1 MLTVLCAYQVNRGQG
16 IATFGIETKDKP
28 LLEFQTANKAY
39 EVAQKLGFRTFVQIE
54 GEEGVYEP
62 FSTETTNYDS
72 PERGGPVRDMII
84 GMNDVRV
91 SEENSKLGLHTD
103 VLYFT
108 LPGLDFG
115 GMVRKTTFTNT
126 GSIGKRL
133 SSLDGP
139 ASFEPNGVDDWH
151 LKNMGRTLEA
161 WFKVYNMK
169 GSDNKQPFVKL
180 TASLADT
187 AISTEIVQGNWAL
200 SFTDDG
206 TPLPFVVDP
215 SVVFGQDTALNVA
228 QELKSNSIK
237 DIVNGVQVTV
247 SKTPCMFSGA
257 DGFDLAPGASATIT
271 TIYGVADN
279 FDEFIDHIIPT
290 VSKKG
295 FADAKQN
302 EAEALTDRLTAQV
315 RTKSGSKA
323 FDLYAQQMMLDNL
336 LRGGYPELLGA
347 DNDPKV
353 FHTFSRIHGD
363 MERDYNYFLIAGTYF
378 SVGPGNFRDVN
389 QNRRVDGLQQPKV
402 GSFNVNMFL
411 SFIQADGYNPL
422 TVESVEF
429 YFPDD
434 ANNTIVELLTASV
447 GAQDALTLASALS
460 KPFKP
465 GDVFSLLKRHN
476 IKPSI
481 SPSDFVNLLVGQAES
496 MPVATFAQ
504 NGFWADHWTY
514 TQDLIDT
521 YLAVFPDQE
530 EELLFDAAPIPY
542 YMSPAVMLPRS
553 RRYVLSDLGPRQYN
567 FIYTSE
573 ARVKIMKWGSTW
585 MRTPDGQIF
594 TSSAFTKLLV
604 LAATKFMLLDPE
616 GMGLEME
623 GGKPGWNDAMNGLC
637 AMFGSGMPEMY
648 ELLRLLTY
656 IKRVLESYPDRMV
669 QLPIEVD
676 SLYAVF
682 ANALSEY
689 GDGSVDD
696 ADHVLWD
703 TVAHARDDYRN
714 ATSVYFSGHVVSH
727 STSEMLA
734 VVRSM
739 ESKIRAGTI
748 KAVNW
753 YGGISPTYFIY
764 EVTDYEVLPGY
775 DDEERPYVKVN
786 AFRPAPVPIFLE
798 GPVRQMKTLLTYEER
813 LQVFEMVRNSALYD
827 RKLQMYKISG
837 SLEGMSTEIG
847 RMTAFS
853 PGWLENESV
862 WLHMSYKWYLELLRG
877 GLYDQFWE
885 ELKTGLVAF
894 MDPLVYGR
902 SPLEC
907 ASFIVSSDHPDP
919 SIHGQGYLPRLSGS
933 TAEYLSMWNHMTS
946 GRFPF
951 ISSKEGL
958 QLKLEPV
965 LPSWLFDDQGKFSF
979 VFLGGVNI
987 TYHNPSMINTWG
999 ESTSVAKTTLIYE
1012 TGQSLTF
1019 TQKSGVVHAPFAAD
1033 VRAGKV
1039 QAIDVFYN

>member
-1 MLTVLCAYQVNRGQG
+1 VDRGQG
-16 IATFGIETKDKP
+16 IVTFGIETKDKP
-28 LLEFQTANKAY
+28 IMEFQTANKAY
-39 EVAQKLGFRTFVQIE
+39 EVASKLGFRTFVQIE
-54 GEEGVYEP
+54 GVTDGVYEP
-62 FSTETTNYDS
+62 FSPETTNYDA
-72 PERGGPVRDMII
+72 PEGSGSGPTRDMII

-91 SEENSKLGLHTD
+91 LEKNDKLGLDTD

-108 LPGLDFG
+108 LPGLDFA

-126 GSIGKRL
+126 GSDRKLL

-139 ASFEPNGVDDWH
+139 ATFEPNGVDDWH

-169 GSDNKQPFVKL
+169 KTDNTQPFAKL

-200 SFTDDG
+200 SFAEDG
-206 TPLPFVVDP
+206 TRLPFVVDP

-228 QELKSNSIK
+228 QELQTKSIK
-237 DIVNGVQVTV
+237 EVVDGPQVMV

-257 DGFDLAPGASATIT
+257 SGMDLGPGESVTIT
-271 TIYGVADN
+271 TVYGVADN
-279 FDEFIDHIIPT
+279 FDEFNDRIIPAIE
-290 VSKKG
+290 KEG
-295 FADAKQN
+295 FIAAKQT
-302 EAEALTDRLTAQV
+302 EAEMLTDRLTAQV

-347 DNDPKV
+347 DSDPKI

-389 QNRRVDGLQQPKV
+389 QNRRVDGLQQPKL
-402 GSFNVNMFL
+402 GAFNVDMFL
-411 SFIQADGYNPL
+411 SFVQADGYNPL
-422 TVESVEF
+422 TVESVQF
-429 YFPDD
+429 YFPND
-434 ANNTIVELLTASV
+434 ANNTIVEMLTASV
-447 GAQDALTLASALS
+447 GEQGAMTLAAALS

-465 GDVFSLLKRHN
+465 GDVFSVLKKHN
-476 IKPSI
+476 INPTI
-481 SPSDFVNLLVGQAES
+481 SKSDFVNLLVSQAES

-521 YLAVFPDQE
+521 YLAVFPDKE
-530 EELLFDAAPIPY
+530 EELLFDSAPIPY

-553 RRYVLSDLGPRQYN
+553 KRYVLADNDLGPRQYN
-567 FIYTSE
+567 FIYTSA
-573 ARVKIMKWGSTW
+573 ARTKIMKEEKFGATW
-585 MRTPDGQIF
+585 MRTPDGAIF

-604 LAATKFMLLDPE
+604 LTATKFMLLDPE

-656 IKRVLESYPDRMV
+656 MKKVLGTYTERVVELPVEVNTLYMV
-669 QLPIEVD
+669 FD
-676 SLYAVF
+676 D
-682 ANALSEY
+682 ALKDY
-689 GDGSVDD
+689 GDGSAKG
-696 ADHVLWD
+696 ADYALWD
-703 TVAHARDDYRN
+703 TIAQARDDYRN
-714 ATSVYFSGHVVSH
+714 ATSVYFSGEVVSH
-727 STSEMLA
+727 SASDMLTIIA
-734 VVRSM
+734 TM
-739 ESKIRAGTI
+739 EAKVKAGTV
-748 KAVNW
+748 KAVEW

-764 EVTDYEVLPGY
+764 EATDFDVLPGV
-775 DDEERPYVKVN
+775 DDSGRPYVKVN
-786 AFRPAPVPIFLE
+786 AFEAQPVPIFLE
-798 GPVRQMKTLLTYEER
+798 GPTRQMKTLTSYDER
-813 LQVFEMVRNSALYD
+813 LAVYEMVRNSELYD
-827 RKLQMYKISG
+827 RVLSMYKISG

-877 GLYDQFWE
+877 GLYDLFWE

-894 MDPLVYGR
+894 MDPKVYGR

-907 ASFIVSSDHPDP
+907 ASFIASSDHPDP

-951 ISSKEGL
+951 ISTKDGL

-965 LPSWLFDDQGKFSF
+965 LPSWLFDDDGKISF
-979 VFLGGVNI
+979 TFLGAVNV
-987 TYHNPSMINTWG
+987 TYINPSMVNT
-999 ESTSVAKTTLIYE
+999 
-1012 TGQSLTF
+1012 
-1019 TQKSGVVHAPFAAD
+1019 
-1033 VRAGKV
+1033 
-1039 QAIDVFYN
+1039 